1 MKFSVQDFIRFNLG
15 TTAGILT
22 WVSAQVL
29 PAVADA
35 DTGFPLDDCDED
47 GTSLGKKNCYNNL
60 PRNFSAYN
68 KLAPVT
74 PHHLYSHVRAWLV
87 CLCVRFCKC
96 VPVCTW
102 EVSKSP
108 LTDNSQKKKK
118 NGVSLSRALVL
129 LTYFFFLVRDTPKKT
144 RPPTQSQTCSLFKTK
159 RAHKYSQQSGEK
171 GLTVSLPASSSS
183 LPRRRVE
190 KPTPLDTVSLV
201 QIDKDVKRESE
212 LSIEREIERFSR

>member
-118 NGVSLSRALVL
+118 KRCLSLSCSRFTNL
-129 LTYFFFLVRDTPKKT
+129 LFFLVRDTPKKRGHPHRAKHAPFLKQNAHT
-144 RPPTQSQTCSLFKTK
+144 NTASKVAK
-159 RAHKYSQQSGEK
+159 R
-171 GLTVSLPASSSS
+171 
-183 LPRRRVE
+183 
-190 KPTPLDTVSLV
+190 D
-201 QIDKDVKRESE
+201 
-212 LSIEREIERFSR
+212 